1 MNKKIKN
8 LLNKECEGVM
18 AVESMI
24 LTPLIY
30 ITFLLLLYFFFMMV
44 TYISYNNLANAIAQD
59 LNMRQTGYLTAK
71 ATYPYMPLIKTNYI
85 NNGTQEGGFTYL
97 SSSDVVVSRSGYGV
111 LRNATYYALE
121 KNEDRICIPYSEVK
135 GIEVKTAKPI
145 HPSDGSAMAGNVI
158 KVTVKYQ
165 SFMRINFIGPGR
177 DGGLFQ
183 NDLLMNAVGYNV
195 IS

>member
-71 ATYPYMPLIKTNYI
+71 ATYPYMPPIKTNFI
-85 NNGTQEGGFTYL
+85 NDGTQEGGARYL
-97 SSSDVVVSRSGYGV
+97 NSSDVVVDASEGDV
-111 LRNATYYALE
+111 LRNATYYALA
-121 KNEDRICIPYSEVK
+121 KNKDRICIPYSEVK
-135 GIEVKTAKPI
+135 GIEVRTAKTI
-145 HPSDGSAMAGNVI
+145 YPSNGSAMAGNVI
-158 KVTVKYQ
+158 KVKVKYQ
-165 SFMRINFIGPGR
+165 SFMRINFGGQGR
-177 DGGLFQ
+177 GGVLQ
-183 NDLLMNAVGYNV
+183 NNLLMNAVGYNV